1 MWLLWCSVSIVCP
14 GALMEYA
21 TILLLLKKRRR
32 PVVSVD
38 TGLKSVLALVQ
49 AGAREENGEPA
60 SPQRPQRRKVGNH
73 NFQYQFFLV
82 AITTT
87 IDNVN
92 DVNKNV
98 NCHCI

>member
-1 MWLLWCSVSIVCP
+1 MWLLCRVSSVCP

-73 NFQYQFFLV
+73 TVQYQ
-82 AITTT
+82 
-87 IDNVN
+87 
-92 DVNKNV
+92 
-98 NCHCI
+98 

>member
-1 MWLLWCSVSIVCP
+1 MLLTCTWLSVSSSCLVSEMWLLCRVSSVCP

-49 AGAREENGEPA
+49 AGPREENGEPA

-73 NFQYQFFLV
+73 TVQYQ
-82 AITTT
+82 
-87 IDNVN
+87 
-92 DVNKNV
+92 
-98 NCHCI
+98 

>member
-1 MWLLWCSVSIVCP
+1 MWLLCSVSSVCP

-49 AGAREENGEPA
+49 AGPREENGEPA

-73 NFQYQFFLV
+73 TFQYQFFLV

-87 IDNVN
+87 KSVN
-92 DVNKNV
+92 NKVHTTNRCEGL
-98 NCHCI
+98 N

>member
-1 MWLLWCSVSIVCP
+1 
-14 GALMEYA
+14 MEYA

-60 SPQRPQRRKVGNH
+60 SPQRPQRRKVGN
-73 NFQYQFFLV
+73 
-82 AITTT
+82 
-87 IDNVN
+87 
-92 DVNKNV
+92 K
-98 NCHCI
+98 

>member
-1 MWLLWCSVSIVCP
+1 
-14 GALMEYA
+14 MEYA

-73 NFQYQFFLV
+73 TVQYQFFLV
-82 AITTT
+82 PITTT
-87 IDNVN
+87 KSVN
-92 DVNKNV
+92 NKVHTTNK
-98 NCHCI
+98 

>member
-1 MWLLWCSVSIVCP
+1 MWLLCRVSSVCP

-60 SPQRPQRRKVGNH
+60 SPQRPQRRKVGNKYLPVSILSSG
-73 NFQYQFFLV
+73 NNNNEV
-82 AITTT
+82 
-87 IDNVN
+87 
-92 DVNKNV
+92 
-98 NCHCI
+98 C

>member
-1 MWLLWCSVSIVCP
+1 
-14 GALMEYA
+14 MEYA

-38 TGLKSVLALVQ
+38 DGLKSVLALVQ

-73 NFQYQFFLV
+73 SFHVFSIYHVFLV

-87 IDNVN
+87 KS
-92 DVNKNV
+92 VNKNV
-98 NCHCI
+98 KPL

>member
-1 MWLLWCSVSIVCP
+1 
-14 GALMEYA
+14 MEYA

-73 NFQYQFFLV
+73 TFQYQFFLV

-87 IDNVN
+87 KSVN
-92 DVNKNV
+92 NKVHTTNRLLRPV
-98 NCHCI
+98 HEFVLCFVTLNFKNH

>member
-1 MWLLWCSVSIVCP
+1 
-14 GALMEYA
+14 MEYA

-38 TGLKSVLALVQ
+38 DGLKSVLALVQ

-73 NFQYQFFLV
+73 SFHVFSIYHVSCLSSGN
-82 AITTT
+82 
-87 IDNVN
+87 N
-92 DVNKNV
+92 NKEV
-98 NCHCI
+98 C